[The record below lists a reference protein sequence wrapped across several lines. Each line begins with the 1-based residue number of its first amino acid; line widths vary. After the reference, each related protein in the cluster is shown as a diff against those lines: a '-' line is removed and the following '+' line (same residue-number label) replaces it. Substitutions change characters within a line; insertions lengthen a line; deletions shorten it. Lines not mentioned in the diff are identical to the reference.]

1 MLRTDAT
8 VPLRCNRTMQT
19 DMKRPAKSP
28 AKTNT
33 VELDQPCE
41 IAGSVVRN
49 CRARGEHSV
58 EPGVRL
64 ALVLHREVPPT
75 TRDASEALLTTL
87 CQHCGYHL
95 GSLKSSGGAIDCGMT
110 GWRAVLRQDR
120 RPLAAVCGVRHR
132 SEQPD

>member
-8 VPLRCNRTMQT
+8 VSLRCNRTMQT

-87 CQHCGYHL
+87 CQHRNCACSSFLEAHPRDRSDGTL
-95 GSLKSSGGAIDCGMT
+95 GARCCHGL
-110 GWRAVLRQDR
+110 WNV
-120 RPLAAVCGVRHR
+120 
-132 SEQPD
+132 

>member
-33 VELDQPCE
+33 VEPDQPCE
-41 IAGSVVRN
+41 IAGRVVRN

-58 EPGVRL
+58 EPGARL
-64 ALVLHREVPPT
+64 ALVLHPEVPPT
-75 TRDASEALLTTL
+75 TGDASDALLTMFRPNG
-87 CQHCGYHL
+87 GYHL
-95 GSLKSSGGAIDCGMT
+95 GSLKSSGGAIDCRMT
-110 GWRAVLRQDR
+110 GWRSVLRQDR